1 MRHVR
6 REGFRV
12 PFSGDTGYANKIGKV
27 LLVAFE
33 AFQLLALCD
42 AKELGSEG
50 GIRKVLRIPKSAKF
64 F

>member
-33 AFQLLALCD
+33 AFELLALCD
-42 AKELGSEG
+42 AKEAKEEYGKSSEF
-50 GIRKVLRIPKSAKF
+50 RNPRSSF
-64 F
+64 